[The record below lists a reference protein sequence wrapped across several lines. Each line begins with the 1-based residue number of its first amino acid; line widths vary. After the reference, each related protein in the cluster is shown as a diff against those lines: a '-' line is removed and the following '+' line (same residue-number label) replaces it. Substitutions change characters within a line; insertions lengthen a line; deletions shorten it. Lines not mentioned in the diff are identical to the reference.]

1 MMMNCFCGMVDQ
13 RKAFSLISS
22 GDHCQRSTPLLI
34 SDAPWAGFKPVQNLI
49 SGLVEWSCA
58 VMITITPRCHMTY
71 KKVRVLI
78 KHDQYQ
84 NHSTQNILIKTFDQ
98 YNAYKELQAN
108 SIPPVPPN
116 LLSSWWNDPS
126 GAWSTTYLGPG
137 LLSISP
143 ITFKYICHSLQKN
156 NYSNPGGQNNLSEM
170 VTSYLQHFWRHS
182 ILEVCSFW
190 IHFNSVYR

>member
-34 SDAPWAGFKPVQNLI
+34 SDAPWAGFEPVQNLS
-49 SGLVEWSCA
+49 SGLV
-58 VMITITPRCHMTY
+58 
-71 KKVRVLI
+71 
-78 KHDQYQ
+78 DQYQ

-98 YNAYKELQAN
+98 YNPYKELQAN
-108 SIPPVPPN
+108 STPPVPPN
-116 LLSSWWNDPS
+116 LLPSWWNDPS
-126 GAWSTTYLGPG
+126 GALPTTCLGPG

-143 ITFKYICHSLQKN
+143 ITFKYIYHSLQKN

-190 IHFNSVYR
+190 IHFNSMYR